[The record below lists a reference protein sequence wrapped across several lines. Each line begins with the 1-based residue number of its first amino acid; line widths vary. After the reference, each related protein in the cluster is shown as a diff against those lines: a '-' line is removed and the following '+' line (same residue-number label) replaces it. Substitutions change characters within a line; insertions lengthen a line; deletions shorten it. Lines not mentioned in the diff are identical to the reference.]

1 MKKIEV
7 VVLDDHSIIL
17 SGIEKE
23 LESTH
28 VSVSNSYTNS
38 HDLKKYLAANTPD
51 IIIMDYAL
59 SPEDLDGLTLI
70 KDLHKRY
77 NKLKILV
84 ISAYSDLAI
93 TGQIFRCGAK
103 GFISKKNAKKQQ
115 LINAIDAIDAIYK
128 GKYYFNQVFDS
139 LKKLE
144 FHYESIT
151 DNSSNSILSN
161 VSVADLSKK
170 ELEVIRC
177 FLDGLTV
184 SMIAQKYNRSIKTI
198 SGQKQTAL
206 RKLGLTAD
214 HQLFIIKDEILKN
227 EKI

>member
-28 VSVSNSYTNS
+28 VSVLNSYTNS
-38 HDLKKYLAANTPD
+38 HDLKKHLAANVPD

-59 SPEDLDGLTLI
+59 SPQDLDGLTLI

-93 TGQIFRCGAK
+93 IGQIFRCGAK
-103 GFISKKNAKKQQ
+103 GFISKKNANKQQ
-115 LINAIDAIDAIYK
+115 LINAINAIYK
-128 GKYYFNQVFDS
+128 EKYYFNQVFDS

-144 FHYESIT
+144 FYYKSII

-161 VSVADLSKK
+161 VSISDLSKK

-177 FLDGLTV
+177 FLDGLSV

>member
-93 TGQIFRCGAK
+93 IGQIFRCGAK

-115 LINAIDAIDAIYK
+115 LINAIDAIYK

-151 DNSSNSILSN
+151 DNSSNSTLSN

>member
-28 VSVSNSYTNS
+28 VSVLNSYTNS

-51 IIIMDYAL
+51 IIVMDYAL

-93 TGQIFRCGAK
+93 IGQIFRCGAK

-115 LINAIDAIDAIYK
+115 LINAVDAIYK

-151 DNSSNSILSN
+151 DNSPNSILSN
-161 VSVADLSKK
+161 VSVSDLSKK

>member
-93 TGQIFRCGAK
+93 IGQIFRCGAK

-115 LINAIDAIDAIYK
+115 LINAIDAIYK

-161 VSVADLSKK
+161 VSVSDLSKK

>member
-23 LESTH
+23 LESIH

-38 HDLKKYLAANTPD
+38 HDLKKYLATNTPD

-93 TGQIFRCGAK
+93 IGQIFRCGAK

-115 LINAIDAIDAIYK
+115 LINAIDAIYK

-161 VSVADLSKK
+161 VSVSDLSKK

-177 FLDGLTV
+177 FLNGLTV

>member
-93 TGQIFRCGAK
+93 IGQIFRCGAK

-115 LINAIDAIDAIYK
+115 LINAIDAIYK

-161 VSVADLSKK
+161 VTVADLSKK

>member
-17 SGIEKE
+17 SVIEKE

-77 NKLKILV
+77 NKLKN
-84 ISAYSDLAI
+84 ISYICL
-93 TGQIFRCGAK
+93 FRSCHNRTN
-103 GFISKKNAKKQQ
+103 FQMWSKRF
-115 LINAIDAIDAIYK
+115 YK
-128 GKYYFNQVFDS
+128 
-139 LKKLE
+139 
-144 FHYESIT
+144 
-151 DNSSNSILSN
+151 
-161 VSVADLSKK
+161 
-170 ELEVIRC
+170 
-177 FLDGLTV
+177 
-184 SMIAQKYNRSIKTI
+184 
-198 SGQKQTAL
+198 
-206 RKLGLTAD
+206 
-214 HQLFIIKDEILKN
+214 
-227 EKI
+227 